1 MSHSTVH
8 YVLGF
13 CPFDLL
19 ALAVL
24 AGVLV
29 MVAVYTVRQR
39 RREREL
45 EDELAARL
53 AEQALQDKQPQHP
66 SAGRHPEQV

>member
-1 MSHSTVH
+1 MVVGVH

-13 CPFDLL
+13 CPLDLV

-24 AGVLV
+24 AVLLTV
-29 MVAVYTVRQR
+29 VAVYTVRQR

-53 AEQALQDKQPQHP
+53 AEQALRRTTP
-66 SAGRHPEQV
+66 

>member
-1 MSHSTVH
+1 MSHSAVH

-29 MVAVYTVRQR
+29 LLAVYTVRQR

-53 AEQALQDKQPQHP
+53 AEKALQDEPPQP
-66 SAGRHPEQV
+66 PEQA